1 MIDRLVVGAIAA
13 TVFAL
18 QVVVAGAQSPEEW
31 FRNGRAAVEKSK
43 QEKPV
48 MGHAR
53 NVILFLGDGMGIST
67 VTAARILEGQQRGMS
82 GEENQLSFEKLP
94 YVALSK
100 TYSANQQTSDSAPTM
115 SAIVTGIKTNDG
127 LISVNERV
135 ARGDFRAVTVNSA
148 KTILERAEDRGM
160 ATGVVTTTRITHAT
174 PAACYAHSPDRDW
187 ESDADQPD
195 AANDAGFPDIARQLI
210 EFPHGDGLEVVLGG
224 GRLKF
229 LPRTAHDP
237 EYPDKTGER
246 HDGRDLTR
254 EWQARYPKSAY
265 VWNKAQLDALD
276 TRQVRHLLGLFQP
289 SHMQYEHDRG
299 KDAAGE
305 PSLSEMTG
313 KALDILAQHQ
323 KGYFLMVEGGRI
335 DHAHHAGNAYRALT
349 DTIEFARAVKLAMER
364 TDPRDTLIIVTADH
378 SHTFTIAGYPR
389 RGNPILGKVIDPGQP
404 DQGICEGRAR
414 PAVYH
419 AWLRQ
424 RPGLCRPVRIAAGR
438 AEEISPSWPRI
449 SRHNERPAGSDRSG
463 HDGTG
468 LHAGIDDADG
478 KRDARWR
485 GCCDLCARPAG
496 ALDPRRDGAERDLPR
511 HGRGARYERLIRY
524 MKRPDLSPQR
534 RRDPACVSSGNCPI
548 KEDGE

>member
-1 MIDRLVVGAIAA
+1 MTDKIIPGTIAA
-13 TVFAL
+13 AMLASLFT
-18 QVVVAGAQSPEEW
+18 VAGAQSPEEW
-31 FRNGRAAVEKSK
+31 FRSGRAAVEKAR

-48 MGHAR
+48 MGRAR

-67 VTAARILEGQQRGMS
+67 VTAARIFEGQQRGMS

-115 SAIVTGIKTNDG
+115 SAIVTGMKTNDG

-135 ARGDFRAVTVNSA
+135 ARGDFRAAAANGM

-195 AANDAGFPDIARQLI
+195 AANEAGFPDIARQLI
-210 EFPHGDGLEVVLGG
+210 EFSHGDGLEVALGG
-224 GRLKF
+224 GRVKF
-229 LPRTAHDP
+229 LPRTVHDP

-265 VWNKAQLDALD
+265 VWNKAQLDAVD

-299 KDAAGE
+299 KDGAGE
-305 PSLSEMTG
+305 PSLAEMTG
-313 KALDILAQHQ
+313 KALDILAQHP

-335 DHAHHAGNAYRALT
+335 DHAHHAGNAFRALT
-349 DTIEFARAVKLAMER
+349 DTVEFARAVKLAMER
-364 TDPRDTLIIVTADH
+364 TDLRDTLIIVTADH

-389 RGNPILGKVIDPGQP
+389 RGNPILGKVIEPGHPTKEYATDALGQP
-404 DQGICEGRAR
+404 YTTLGYVNGPGYSGQSIAQPEGPKKFPHHGPGYHGITKG
-414 PAVYH
+414 
-419 AWLRQ
+419 
-424 RPGLCRPVRIAAGR
+424 
-438 AEEISPSWPRI
+438 
-449 SRHNERPAGSDRSG
+449 
-463 HDGTG
+463 
-468 LHAGIDDADG
+468 
-478 KRDARWR
+478 
-485 GCCDLCARPAG
+485 
-496 ALDPRRDGAERDLPR
+496 
-511 HGRGARYERLIRY
+511 
-524 MKRPDLSPQR
+524 RPDLAGVDTTAPDYMQESTMPMESETHGGEDVAIYARGPQAHLIR
-534 RRDPACVSSGNCPI
+534 GVLEQHVIFHVMAEALGMSD
-548 KEDGE
+548 